1 MRRNSDFTSK
11 RIDRLLAHPAVTTHY
26 GDMVDVSSLHTLLVR
41 IRPTEFLAA
50 QSHVQVSF
58 NVPDYS
64 AEINALGSFRLL
76 SLVSWTTVPILS
88 SLDVGSLRGFC
99 RHRAAKNEMTLF
111 MPRSP
116 YAAAKTVCI
125 LDRLQLSRSVARIAR
140 GERSGGQ
147 HAHSGKLVQ
156 SQEIDVDVNSAVA
169 VAFAIEEAANALRA

>member
-50 QSHVQVSF
+50 QSHVQVSL

-111 MPRSP
+111 MPARHMP
-116 YAAAKTVCI
+116 RPKRFAYWTVCNYREAW
-125 LDRLQLSRSVARIAR
+125 LASRGASVLVVSTPTLVSLCNRRKSTSTLIALWPW
-140 GERSGGQ
+140 RSQ
-147 HAHSGKLVQ
+147 
-156 SQEIDVDVNSAVA
+156 
-169 VAFAIEEAANALRA
+169 